1 MSIHTAKR
9 TPSSVDA
16 PEYSFNDDTN
26 TGIRSPSADKVQIV
40 AGGVAVAEYDTAAT
54 KPIYG
59 VQVVSIPL
67 VGDTLASAKNS
78 TANPFGYSVM
88 ILGAYLQVT
97 TQSTIAAT
105 FDIGVAADADTSS
118 DLLFDGV
125 AGTAAGLFTNFE
137 DAGTN
142 GEVSQLWT
150 SSTFLNVT
158 EASGAAEGMVATL
171 KVICVRV

>member
-1 MSIHTAKR
+1 MHNVTRNPNSVVTA
-9 TPSSVDA
+9 PDIAFVEDQ
-16 PEYSFNDDTN
+16 N
-26 TGIRSPSADKVQIV
+26 TGLRSPSADKVQIV

-67 VGDTLASAKNS
+67 LGDTLASAKIS

-88 ILGAYLQVT
+88 ILGAFLQIT
-97 TQSTIAAT
+97 TESTGAST
-105 FDIGVAADADTSS
+105 VDIGVAADAVTSS
-118 DLLFDGV
+118 DLLIDGLSM
-125 AGTAAGLFTNFE
+125 ATAGLFTNAE

-158 EASGAAEGMVATL
+158 EASGAAEGMVGTL
-171 KVICVRV
+171 KVLCVRV